1 MSEYILNRLPRRY
14 WSTRVMGRPLNA
26 FESEAAG
33 GSEALMP
40 PVLLEPPANFRH
52 VSTAALQGA
61 SAMAYLAACAQPV
74 SAVRACTAV
83 HSSDTGSHHI
93 VSSVVQFLLDAKPM
107 TSLVQHSSS
116 ATAAS
121 TEARLADVLHED
133 AAAQTLPLASECTV
147 AVVDK
152 GVGSGSAAGHK
163 PGQWR
168 PPPPEEA
175 ATALQQLKPKQPRG
189 WAACAPLQLAHAI
202 QAAHASPAAL
212 GPDDP
217 MHLAALLLPRKA
229 GPPRLLRRPPAKRS
243 SDQLQDAVGGG
254 NGLPVRQSAAQQLGR
269 VDALRL
275 RSQQAKRPAWAKPT
289 INEHDEQEQDL
300 LNFVSDL

>member
-1 MSEYILNRLPRRY
+1 
-14 WSTRVMGRPLNA
+14 MGRPLNA
-26 FESEAAG
+26 FGSEAAG
-33 GSEALMP
+33 GSKALMP
-40 PVLLEPPANFRH
+40 PVLLELPANFQH

-61 SAMAYLAACAQPV
+61 SAMAYLAACGQPV
-74 SAVRACTAV
+74 SAARACAAV
-83 HSSDTGSHHI
+83 HSSDTGSHHV
-93 VSSVVQFLLDAKPM
+93 VSSVVQLL
-107 TSLVQHSSS
+107 LEVQPAMHTAQYNSS
-116 ATAAS
+116 AAIAR
-121 TEARLADVLHED
+121 TEASLADVLHED
-133 AAAQTLPLASECTV
+133 TAAQTLPLAPECMSPH
-147 AVVDK
+147 ADK
-152 GVGSGSAAGHK
+152 GVGSGSTATHK
-163 PGQWR
+163 PGQWPAPL
-168 PPPPEEA
+168 PPGEA
-175 ATALQQLKPKQPRG
+175 ANALQQVKPKQPR

-202 QAAHASPAAL
+202 QAAHATPAAL

-254 NGLPVRQSAAQQLGR
+254 SSLPVRQSAAQQLSR

-289 INEHDEQEQDL
+289 VNEHDEQEQDL